1 MSLVEFLKLVG
12 VTWVQIFAILNP
24 PSVVPT
30 MLSLTEDLSMEQRR
44 SIVRTASVAVLAI
57 MSVFGVA
64 GEAFLRAVGVSLPS
78 LKFGGSILLFVI
90 SVDMLKGVARTRQ
103 LESEELAVVPLATPL
118 LVGPGTIT
126 TLIILSASLPA
137 ETGSKAAGTAILLS
151 AIAVVVLATYLVL
164 RYSLQLVRVLGV
176 NGTRALGRFMA
187 IIIAGVAAEMMHSAL
202 LEWMTSWHLG

>member
-1 MSLVEFLKLVG
+1 MSPAELIRLVG
-12 VTWVQIFAILNP
+12 VTWIQIFAILNP

-30 MLSLTEDLSMEQRR
+30 MLSLTEDLSMEERR
-44 SIVRTASVAVLAI
+44 YIVRTASIAVFAI
-57 MSVFGVA
+57 MSVFALA
-64 GEAFLRAVGVSLPS
+64 GDTFLRAVGVSLPS

-90 SVDMLKGVARTRQ
+90 SVDMLKGVPRTRQ

-118 LVGPGTIT
+118 LVGPGTIA

-137 ETGSKAAGTAILLS
+137 ETGSRVAGIAILLS
-151 AIAVVVLATYLVL
+151 AIVIVVVTTYLVL

-202 LEWMTSWHLG
+202 HEWIASWRLS